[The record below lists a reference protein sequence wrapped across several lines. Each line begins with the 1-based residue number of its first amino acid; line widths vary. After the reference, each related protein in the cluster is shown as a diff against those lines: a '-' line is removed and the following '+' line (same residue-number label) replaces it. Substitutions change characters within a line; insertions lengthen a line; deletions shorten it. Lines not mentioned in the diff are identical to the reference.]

1 MCGTA
6 ALAASGMGER
16 LQNQV
21 EDLLKT
27 CSPASTQEI
36 KPVEDEDSKRCLY
49 SRKVLGEDPGEF

>member
-1 MCGTA
+1 
-6 ALAASGMGER
+6 MGER